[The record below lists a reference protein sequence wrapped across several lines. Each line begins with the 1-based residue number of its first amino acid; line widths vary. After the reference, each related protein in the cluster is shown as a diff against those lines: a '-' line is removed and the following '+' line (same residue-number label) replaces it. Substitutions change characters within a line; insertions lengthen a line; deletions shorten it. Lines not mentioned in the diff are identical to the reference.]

1 MECYT
6 APGLPARDTQGGGSV
21 KRASSPKCGFFHD
34 QEDRMDVEEWED
46 FDDPER
52 ELIEVGQLER
62 ALCRWANGLS
72 RGRQVATKVCS
83 ADSS

>member
-1 MECYT
+1 
-6 APGLPARDTQGGGSV
+6 
-21 KRASSPKCGFFHD
+21 
-34 QEDRMDVEEWED
+34 MDVEEWED

-83 ADSS
+83 ADS